1 MGKVNCPFCFYPP
14 RKLLIGSVSR
24 LTKTITTDILVIGGG
39 LSGCMAAINAANHS
53 VKVTIIEKSHTE
65 RSGAAGT
72 GNDHFWFYDP
82 SIHIPRNWTIPDMVR
97 DISYDGKYGKTKGGL
112 MDQELL
118 EIVAEGTKEAVNNL
132 ESWGVQF
139 KYEEIYPWN
148 LQYNAPL
155 GEKRYR
161 IVPQFQSEWDT
172 LNYDGRDIKKRLT
185 EQCRKRG
192 VEIFNRV
199 AGTGLLTKG
208 GRVVGATGV
217 NMRTGEF
224 HIIEAKAVII
234 ATGMD
239 QQRLFKPQSGDW
251 FNSQSPPYITGDGEA
266 MAIRAGAEVFILPP
280 GKTSHNGFQYW
291 RNICRSSPSAT
302 SSYPAGRIVD
312 SGGRVMIDHP
322 AVREPMRMRRENVE
336 QSVRQGRT
344 PFYLDLTKATEEE
357 IKYVEWSYGNEG
369 LCWALREIMRDQE
382 IDFRRDM
389 IELELEKPGYLTGG
403 YLALFIDTDCRTSVE
418 GLYACS
424 PVQFAGEVAAPT
436 YVVLGWRAGEKAA
449 DYASKM
455 IHIDVDEEQIAS
467 EEVKATSPLTRCTG
481 FAWKDV
487 NRELNNVMT
496 EYIKYVVGFNP
507 PGSKDLR
514 SKNGLLNCLDHLS
527 ELSERPMKAA
537 DPHELVR
544 CNEVRNLIDIG
555 IMMVAASLDE
565 RQFQEN
571 IWFLGKKNG
580 GRTEFYTKP
589 IVVKYP
595 SKEVK

>member
-1 MGKVNCPFCFYPP
+1 M
-14 RKLLIGSVSR
+14 I
-24 LTKTITTDILVIGGG
+24 
-39 LSGCMAAINAANHS
+39 
-53 VKVTIIEKSHTE
+53 
-65 RSGAAGT
+65 
-72 GNDHFWFYDP
+72 
-82 SIHIPRNWTIPDMVR
+82 R
-97 DISYDGKYGKTKGGL
+97 DISYDGEYGKTKGGL

-139 KYEEIYPWN
+139 KYNKIYPWN
-148 LQYNAPL
+148 LQYDAPPE
-155 GEKRYR
+155 EKRYR

-185 EQCRKRG
+185 EQCIKRG
-192 VEIFNRV
+192 VEILNRV
-199 AGTGLLTKG
+199 SGTGLLTKG
-208 GRVVGATGV
+208 GRVIGATGV

-224 HIIEAKAVII
+224 HVLKAKAVII

-239 QQRLFKPQSGDW
+239 QHRLFKSQSGDW

-291 RNICRSSPSAT
+291 RNICRSSPTAT
-302 SSYPAGRIVD
+302 TSYPAGRIVD
-312 SGGRVMIDHP
+312 SEGEVMIEHP
-322 AVREPMRMRRENVE
+322 AVREPMRIRRKNVE
-336 QSVRQGRT
+336 QSVKQGHT

-369 LCWALREIMRDQE
+369 LCWALKEIMKDQG
-382 IDFRRDM
+382 IDFRKDI
-389 IELELEKPGYLTGG
+389 IELELEKPGRLTGG
-403 YLALFIDTDCRTSVE
+403 FLAPFINTDCKTSVE

-436 YVVLGWRAGEKAA
+436 YAVLGWRTGEKAA
-449 DYASKM
+449 RYSNEIK
-455 IHIDVDEEQIAS
+455 HVEPDEEQVAS
-467 EEVKATSPLTRCTG
+467 EEARTTAPLTRNTG
-481 FAWKDV
+481 FTWKEV
-487 NRELNNVMT
+487 NRELNDIME

-514 SKNGLLNCLDHLS
+514 SQNGLLNCLDQLT
-527 ELSERPMKAA
+527 ELKKKTMKAA

-544 CNEVRNLIDIG
+544 CNEVMNLIDIG
-555 IMMVAASLDE
+555 KIMVTASLDE
-565 RQFQEN
+565 RQFQKGV
-571 IWFLGKKNG
+571 WLLGKKKG
-580 GRTEFYTKP
+580 EYTEFSTKP

-595 SKEVK
+595 SKEVA